1 MTSWKVF
8 VAQLL
13 TIIAGKS
20 QTRKWA
26 LDKGVG
32 LLWPMVYTWVI
43 LGLDEPL
50 FSHPFTQ
57 GLPPYVW
64 GSPLTI
70 QASSQQEHLKQIP
83 RT

>member
-32 LLWPMVYTWVI
+32 LSIHADAEFLSVR
-43 LGLDEPL
+43 LRFGLVFGNLKGPDGPRC
-50 FSHPFTQ
+50 
-57 GLPPYVW
+57 
-64 GSPLTI
+64 
-70 QASSQQEHLKQIP
+70 ASRRK
-83 RT
+83 

>member
-32 LLWPMVYTWVI
+32 LDDAVVQLRHIVGWIIGPIDVA
-43 LGLDEPL
+43 PL
-50 FSHPFTQ
+50 SD
-57 GLPPYVW
+57 
-64 GSPLTI
+64 
-70 QASSQQEHLKQIP
+70 
-83 RT
+83 

>member
-32 LLWPMVYTWVI
+32 LEHPWMLMVLYA
-43 LGLDEPL
+43 
-50 FSHPFTQ
+50 H
-57 GLPPYVW
+57 
-64 GSPLTI
+64 SPL
-70 QASSQQEHLKQIP
+70 SQRARLK
-83 RT
+83 TLGGFLVEVL

>member
-32 LLWPMVYTWVI
+32 LVHTDDDTSFKGEFKQEL
-43 LGLDEPL
+43 LDR
-50 FSHPFTQ
+50 
-57 GLPPYVW
+57 
-64 GSPLTI
+64 
-70 QASSQQEHLKQIP
+70 QI
-83 RT
+83 RQTNTGG

>member
-32 LLWPMVYTWVI
+32 LCVI
-43 LGLDEPL
+43 QSSTSLHVQHLGKSYHQWLVDPAGTIAL
-50 FSHPFTQ
+50 GATQSIFKPFA
-57 GLPPYVW
+57 G
-64 GSPLTI
+64 I
-70 QASSQQEHLKQIP
+70 
-83 RT
+83 

>member
-32 LLWPMVYTWVI
+32 LFDWMETISLEGKTNFFEKRVSEYKK
-43 LGLDEPL
+43 PL
-50 FSHPFTQ
+50 MEAQIFSVDADF
-57 GLPPYVW
+57 
-64 GSPLTI
+64 
-70 QASSQQEHLKQIP
+70 
-83 RT
+83 